1 MVHQQ
6 EMYMHCCL
14 ARDEAESTR
23 STKVLL
29 SKQLLAIVGTEQC
42 SRPEC
47 MHKMCFLPLKPE
59 KLLSAISML

>member
-23 STKVLL
+23 STKVL

-47 MHKMCFLPLKPE
+47 MHKTCFLPLKPE